1 MAEMLVG
8 QFDDFDSAHAAV
20 AELRS
25 LGIVP
30 GDMEIFALN
39 APGQHDQHA
48 LGGDEDVDRGAHGGG
63 GGALSGAALGGVA
76 GLALG
81 AAAIP
86 VVGPLAAAAGL
97 AVGAYTGSLAGAV
110 NEMGDDAT
118 PVADIPPR
126 PAGVRLVVHA
136 LTPVYREHIL
146 AAFRR
151 HAVRSIEEA
160 VGTWRDGTWAD
171 FDPVSVP
178 RWIEAPAD
186 NMQRAD

>member
-1 MAEMLVG
+1 MAQLLVG

-25 LGIVP
+25 LGLAQ

-39 APGQHDQHA
+39 APGQHDQYA
-48 LGGDEDVDRGAHGGG
+48 LGGDEDADRGARGGED
-63 GGALSGAALGGVA
+63 GAMSGAALGAVA

-86 VVGPLAAAAGL
+86 VAGPLAAAAGI

-110 NEMGDDAT
+110 NEMGDDAPPGT
-118 PVADIPPR
+118 GIPPR

-151 HAVRSIEEA
+151 HDVRSIEDA

-178 RWIEAPAD
+178 RWIEAPAYHR
-186 NMQRAD
+186 QRAD